1 MRRDPESTV
10 SYFIL
15 SIKVAVCLKCCKLD
29 KRSINILTTNSI
41 SIAAV
46 EGKITLA
53 TGLYGRHQ
61 SFNILIFKC
70 V

>member
-1 MRRDPESTV
+1 MRRDLLSIV

-53 TGLYGRHQ
+53 
-61 SFNILIFKC
+61 KKD
-70 V
+70 